1 MSLCLFVLNFELSS
15 YSHQKGVTEIF
26 VITTKKENKTQSSP
40 RTCTEGGQGFEGIR
54 NLINFCK

>member
-26 VITTKKENKTQSSP
+26 VIITKKENKTQSSP
-40 RTCTEGGQGFEGIR
+40 RTCTEGGQGFEGTR